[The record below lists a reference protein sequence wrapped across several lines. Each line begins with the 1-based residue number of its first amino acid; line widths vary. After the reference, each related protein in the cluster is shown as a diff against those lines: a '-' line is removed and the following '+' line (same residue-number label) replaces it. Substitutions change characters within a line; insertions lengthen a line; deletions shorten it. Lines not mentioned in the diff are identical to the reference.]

1 MRVRSEHWE
10 VLLSSC
16 EENPQL
22 ITNRFSGFEG
32 RAKGNALWQN
42 IAIKLNSMG
51 FGEKTVDGWRKVSIK
66 NLLIITLCQV
76 PTSSFQWYIQAKPKQ
91 NYTLYLYNF
100 QTLTDW
106 KSKTKNKAAAIK
118 REQQKTGGGPPQL
131 PPLSPLEERLLLI
144 MGTKALEGDEP
155 VPELGFGRVRYKLI
169 FLFFFKVVKCYVCVI
184 LLVDIPKKVGIC

>member
-51 FGEKTVDGWRKVSIK
+51 FGKKPVDGWRKVSIK
-66 NLLIITLCQV
+66 NLLIITVCQV
-76 PTSSFQWYIQAKPKQ
+76 YFQFPVIYYNTGICKQNQNRIIHYIQ
-91 NYTLYLYNF
+91 
-100 QTLTDW
+100 
-106 KSKTKNKAAAIK
+106 
-118 REQQKTGGGPPQL
+118 
-131 PPLSPLEERLLLI
+131 
-144 MGTKALEGDEP
+144 
-155 VPELGFGRVRYKLI
+155 
-169 FLFFFKVVKCYVCVI
+169 FL
-184 LLVDIPKKVGIC
+184 DTN

>member
-66 NLLIITLCQV
+66 NLLIITVCQV
-76 PTSSFQWYIQAKPKQ
+76 YFQFPVVYYTGICKQNQNRIIHYIQ
-91 NYTLYLYNF
+91 
-100 QTLTDW
+100 
-106 KSKTKNKAAAIK
+106 
-118 REQQKTGGGPPQL
+118 
-131 PPLSPLEERLLLI
+131 
-144 MGTKALEGDEP
+144 
-155 VPELGFGRVRYKLI
+155 
-169 FLFFFKVVKCYVCVI
+169 FL
-184 LLVDIPKKVGIC
+184 DTN

>member
-1 MRVRSEHWE
+1 MVGTWQSRQNILLFLIKLSHFKFLMRVRSEHWE

-76 PTSSFQWYIQAKPKQ
+76 PTSSFQWYIQAKPK
-91 NYTLYLYNF
+91 
-100 QTLTDW
+100 
-106 KSKTKNKAAAIK
+106 
-118 REQQKTGGGPPQL
+118 
-131 PPLSPLEERLLLI
+131 
-144 MGTKALEGDEP
+144 
-155 VPELGFGRVRYKLI
+155 
-169 FLFFFKVVKCYVCVI
+169 
-184 LLVDIPKKVGIC
+184 